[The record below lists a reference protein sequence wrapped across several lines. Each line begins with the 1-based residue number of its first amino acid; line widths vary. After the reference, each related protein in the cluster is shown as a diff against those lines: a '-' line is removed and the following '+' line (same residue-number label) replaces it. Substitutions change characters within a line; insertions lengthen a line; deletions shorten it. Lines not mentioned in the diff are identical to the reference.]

1 LSKPHWSEVKADEVE
16 RHVEEHRDEL
26 PDEIVVASGASTSG
40 RLHVGNARD
49 VFTADA
55 VARVLEDRGHD
66 VRLVWVS
73 DDVDPLRRIPRDL
86 EDVLDEDMLGVP
98 YKGIPLDGEPFS
110 DVWASR
116 FVEELEGFGVD
127 VEWVS
132 SAELYMDRG
141 FAEMVRKVLEDW
153 KRGGVVEEVFSR
165 FGLETSR
172 IYMPV
177 CEECGRIATTRVVD
191 VDGWKV
197 VYRCEGEHEIGD
209 AVLRGCGHEG
219 EIDLREP
226 VEVNGLEVPPGKL
239 GWKVEWPTRWA
250 YLGVACEPFGKD
262 HYVEGGSYDVGS
274 VLVEELHGFPAPVP
288 VPYEW
293 ITLNGKAMSSSKG
306 YYVTLSDWAEVCHE
320 EVLRFLVLKGKPLK
334 HLDLDMVFGL
344 LNAVDEYDALER
356 RYFSGDASHREKVVY
371 ELSRVDGVPPECPPH
386 VPFRFC
392 AVVVQVVGAVDGL
405 DEERFEAA
413 VDVMRRAGHLEEEP
427 SGFARDWLW
436 TRLEKAAAWVR
447 RYAPED
453 VKFEVRE
460 EPPEIELSEDE
471 IEFLRALLERL
482 KGVDETDPGRLQKA
496 VFEAARAV
504 GMRPQDAFATF
515 YRVVIGKDR
524 GPRAGTLISAVGVKR
539 VSRLIE
545 GCLKASGS

>member
-1 LSKPHWSEVKADEVE
+1 MSKPHWSELKADEVE
-16 RHVEEHRDEL
+16 RHFERNREKL
-26 PDEIVVASGASTSG
+26 PGKIVVASGASTSG

-55 VARVLEDRGHD
+55 VARVLEGRGHD
-66 VRLVWVS
+66 VELVWVS

-86 EDVLDEDMLGVP
+86 ETVLDEDVLGVP
-98 YKGIPLDGEPFS
+98 YKAIPLDGEPFS
-110 DVWASR
+110 DVWASE
-116 FVEELEGFGVD
+116 FVEELESYGVD
-127 VEWVS
+127 VRWVS
-132 SAELYMDRG
+132 SAELYTDRG
-141 FAEMVRKVLEDW
+141 FVRMVRRVLEDW
-153 KRGGVVEEVFSR
+153 KEGGVVEEVFSE
-165 FGLETSR
+165 FGLEMSR

-177 CEECGRIATTRVVD
+177 CEECGRIATTEVVD

-197 VYRCEGEHEIGD
+197 VYKCEGRHEIGD
-209 AVLRGCGHEG
+209 AVLEGCGHEG
-219 EIDLREP
+219 ELDLREP
-226 VEVNGLEVPPGKL
+226 VEVNGFEVPPGKL

-274 VLVEELHGFPAPVP
+274 VLVERLHDFPAPVP

-293 ITLNGKAMSSSKG
+293 ITLDGRAMSSSKG

-320 EVLRFLVLKGKPLK
+320 EVLRYLMIKGKPLK
-334 HLDLDMVFGL
+334 HIDLDMRFGL

-356 RYFSGDASHREKVVY
+356 RYFSGDASHREEVVY

-392 AVVVQVVGAVDGL
+392 AVVVQVVGAVEDL

-413 VDVMRRAGHLEEEP
+413 VEIMKKAGHLDEDPE
-427 SGFARDWLW
+427 GFARRWLK
-436 TRLEKAAAWVR
+436 TRLEKAAGWVR

-453 VKFEVRE
+453 VRFQVRE
-460 EPPEIELSEDE
+460 EPPELELSDEE
-471 IEFLRALLERL
+471 IEFLEALLENLR
-482 KGVDETDPGRLQKA
+482 GVDESDPGRLQKA
-496 VFEAARAV
+496 VFEAARSV
-504 GMRPQDAFATF
+504 GMSPQEAFAVF

-524 GPRAGTLISAVGVKR
+524 GPRAGTLISAVGVDR
-539 VSRLIE
+539 VSSLIE
-545 GCLKASGS
+545 GCLKASRS